1 MSRSGSGL
9 FSLFFSGGD
18 PDDHRINDLAAPKIY
33 LEITIEEKEA
43 SQKKKTK
50 NLPITLYNMPGFKKQ
65 KTVKPESRNIEEPE
79 PSSPED
85 SGSEAE
91 ETPDNPQAQDE
102 TAEAED
108 KKPLPKSFK
117 ELGVIPQ
124 LCEACDNL
132 GFKAPTAIQA
142 EAIPLALQGRDL
154 IGLAETGSGKTA
166 AFALPILQ
174 STDSFPRRSAE
185 EKAC

>member
-1 MSRSGSGL
+1 MSRNGSGL
-9 FSLFFSGGD
+9 FFPPFFSGGD
-18 PDDHRINDLAAPKIY
+18 PDDPRINNVAAPKIY
-33 LEITIEEKEA
+33 LEITIEEKKRQA
-43 SQKKKTK
+43 KKI
-50 NLPITLYNMPGFKKQ
+50 PIIQYNMPGFKKQ
-65 KTVKPESRNIEEPE
+65 KTVKPESRKAKELES
-79 PSSPED
+79 SSPED

-174 STDSFPRRSAE
+174 STDSFPRRNAE
-185 EKAC
+185 EKSC

>member
-1 MSRSGSGL
+1 MKK
-9 FSLFFSGGD
+9 
-18 PDDHRINDLAAPKIY
+18 NKKI
-33 LEITIEEKEA
+33 
-43 SQKKKTK
+43 S
-50 NLPITLYNMPGFKKQ
+50 ITLYEMPGFKKQ
-65 KTVKPESRNIEEPE
+65 KTVKLESRKVKEPE
-79 PSSPED
+79 PPSRED

-102 TAEAED
+102 TAEAGD

-132 GFKAPTAIQA
+132 GFKAPTAIQS

-174 STDSFPRRSAE
+174 GTDSFPRNNFKRRFADRRL
-185 EKAC
+185 

>member
-1 MSRSGSGL
+1 MDF

-18 PDDHRINDLAAPKIY
+18 PDDHRINDVATPKIY
-33 LEITIEEKEA
+33 LEITIEEKKRQA
-43 SQKKKTK
+43 KKI
-50 NLPITLYNMPGFKKQ
+50 PITLYNMPGFKKQ
-65 KTVKPESRNIEEPE
+65 KTVKPESRKAEEPE

-174 STDSFPRRSAE
+174 STDSFPRRNAE
-185 EKAC
+185 EKTC

>member
-18 PDDHRINDLAAPKIY
+18 PDDRRINDVAAPKIY

-43 SQKKKTK
+43 SQKKKK
-50 NLPITLYNMPGFKKQ
+50 IPITLYNMPGFKKQ
-65 KTVKPESRNIEEPE
+65 KTVKPESRKDKEPE

-91 ETPDNPQAQDE
+91 ETPGNPQAQDE
-102 TAEAED
+102 AAEAED

-174 STDSFPRRSAE
+174 STDRFPRTIAE
-185 EKAC
+185 EKTC